1 MLNIY
6 RFLKLKTLRKLKL
19 IFLKINTQNISLG
32 KEVVIDIKTRIHVG
46 KNKLVIGN
54 NVYLRSESRGY
65 HAGMPFPTTILLDG
79 KNSTCFIGDNCR
91 INGAY
96 IHAQENI
103 NIGKN
108 TVIAA
113 GVNIIDSNGHE
124 LYSSNRTNGRD
135 MPSGIEIGNNVW
147 IGLNAV
153 VLKGSVIGD
162 NSVIAA
168 GSVVKGS
175 FPKNALLQGNPAQI
189 VKILDLK

>member
-1 MLNIY
+1 MLGIF
-6 RFLKLKTLRKLKL
+6 RSLKLKALRKIK
-19 IFLKINTQNISLG
+19 IISLKINTQNIILG
-32 KEVVIDIKTRIHVG
+32 KGVIVDIKTQIQVG
-46 KNKLVIGN
+46 KNELVIGN

-65 HAGMPFPTTILLDG
+65 HAGMPFSTTILLDG
-79 KNSTCFIGDNCR
+79 KNSTCVIGDNCR

-113 GVNIIDSNGHE
+113 GVNIIDCNGHE
-124 LYSSNRTNGRD
+124 LNSTNRTIGRD
-135 MPSGIEIGNNVW
+135 IPSGIEIGNNVW
-147 IGLNAV
+147 IGLNAI

-175 FPKNALLQGNPAQI
+175 FPKNVLLQGNPAQI
-189 VKILDLK
+189 IKILDIK